1 MKLGKIIKAYRKENK
16 VTQAEFGERAGL
28 TKAYISMLERNK
40 NSRNGQP
47 LTPTVETLRKVS
59 KVMGISL
66 GELLLKMED
75 EYINVAQNAI
85 GDEQAELLNEY
96 NKLSPE
102 SKNLVMGLLKQMN
115 VSQNQ
120 QSNNV
125 NQTINGNS
133 NIVAGGNQYLG
144 GEKINV

>member
-16 VTQAEFGERAGL
+16 VTQAEFGDKAGL
-28 TKAYISMLERNK
+28 SKAYVSMLERNK
-40 NSRNGQP
+40 NSRDGRSI
-47 LTPTVETLRKVS
+47 TPSIDTLRKVS
-59 KVMGISL
+59 KVMGISFS
-66 GELLLKMED
+66 ELLVKMED

-85 GDEQAELLNEY
+85 GDEQSEILKEY
-96 NKLSPE
+96 NQLPAE
-102 SKNLVMGLLKQMN
+102 SKNLVLGLLKQIN
-115 VSQNQ
+115 IGQNRQ
-120 QSNNV
+120 NNGA

>member
-1 MKLGKIIKAYRKENK
+1 MKLGKIIKTYRDEKNL
-16 VTQAEFGERAGL
+16 TQTEFGDRAGL

-59 KVMGISL
+59 NVMGINL
-66 GELLLKMED
+66 GDLLLKMED

-144 GEKINV
+144 GEKQ

>member
-16 VTQAEFGERAGL
+16 VTQAEFGDKAGL
-28 TKAYISMLERNK
+28 SKAYVSMLERNK
-40 NSRNGQP
+40 NSRDGRSI
-47 LTPTVETLRKVS
+47 TPSIDTLRKVS
-59 KVMGISL
+59 KVMGISFS
-66 GELLLKMED
+66 ELLVKMED

-85 GDEQAELLNEY
+85 GDEQSEILKEY
-96 NKLSPE
+96 NQLPAE
-102 SKNLVMGLLKQMN
+102 SKNLVLGLLKQIN
-115 VSQNQ
+115 IGQNRQ
-120 QSNNV
+120 NNGV

>member
-1 MKLGKIIKAYRKENK
+1 MKLGKIIKTYRKEQRL
-16 VTQAEFGERAGL
+16 TQTEFGERAGL
-28 TKAYISMLERNK
+28 SKAYISMLERNK

-47 LTPTVETLRKVS
+47 LAPTVDTLRKVS
-59 KVMGISL
+59 NVMGISL
-66 GELLLKMED
+66 GELLVKMED
-75 EYINVAQNAI
+75 DYITVAQNAI

-96 NKLSPE
+96 NKLSAE

-144 GEKINV
+144 GEKK

>member
-1 MKLGKIIKAYRKENK
+1 MKLGKIIKTYRDEKNL
-16 VTQAEFGERAGL
+16 TQTEFGDRAGL
-28 TKAYISMLERNK
+28 SKAYISMLERNK

-47 LTPTVETLRKVS
+47 LTPTVDTLRKVS
-59 KVMGISL
+59 NVMGINL
-66 GELLLKMED
+66 GDLLLKMED

-144 GEKINV
+144 GEKQ